1 MVYQDKFLFEK
12 QLGVTLPKGATRLA
26 VTTMN
31 LGGKWVY
38 ALRLTDPNGIPF
50 EDVKFR
56 LE

>member
-1 MVYQDKFLFEK
+1 M
-12 QLGVTLPKGATRLA
+12 TTPKGATRLP

-31 LGGKWVY
+31 LRGKWVY
-38 ALRLTDPNGIPF
+38 APRLTGANGIPF